1 MHLRQLGVRLRDR
14 TEWEAVSFQV
24 VDFSESPF
32 ISAYA
37 LYISCVS
44 LRRCAGRSHREDFET
59 AHQVVL
65 SALSQSENLC
75 NRVWPMNM
83 TDLIRKKIQ
92 DEFRYAYAG
101 QSSFLICG
109 QCPVLIDDVLLGL
122 VIVQSFH
129 ELNKYAESM
138 IVLHP
143 SRKKDGTG
151 PLTVCSSPLTM
162 ELVY

>member
-1 MHLRQLGVRLRDR
+1 VRLRDR

-44 LRRCAGRSHREDFET
+44 LRRYAGRSHRDDFET

-65 SALSQSENLC
+65 SALAQSENLC

-92 DEFRYAYAG
+92 DEFQYAHAG
-101 QSSFLICG
+101 QSVVSICG
-109 QCPVLIDDVLLGL
+109 QCRVLIDPFLLGL

-129 ELNKYAESM
+129 EINKYAESM

-151 PLTVCSSPLTM
+151 PLTVCPSPLTM